1 MLAQRVGNWRE
12 KELTPRHPQE
22 ACYKS
27 SETDWVG
34 WTVSSRT
41 QQMRLQSG
49 VSTVTLGSVS
59 AVSPGVFGGER
70 SAQVTSFNLF
80 FLQTREQGERRGS
93 ALPWKQKTEQEC
105 DRHGYL
111 YLSTRGPVSEHSPL
125 FPVVNSVMKFS
136 KWYFKTTAASWRVCK
151 LMSHN
156 NKNKDIVTSDEFK
169 CDSKPG
175 AERED

>member
-27 SETDWVG
+27 SEADWVG

-41 QQMRLQSG
+41 QQKRLQSG

-59 AVSPGVFGGER
+59 AVSPGVFGGEG
-70 SAQVTSFNLF
+70 STLVTSFNLF
-80 FLQTREQGERRGS
+80 FLQTKEQGERRGS
-93 ALPWKQKTEQEC
+93 ALPWRQKTGQGC

-111 YLSTRGPVSEHSPL
+111 YLSTGGPVLEHSPL
-125 FPVVNSVMKFS
+125 FPVVNSVMKLS

-151 LMSHN
+151 
-156 NKNKDIVTSDEFK
+156 
-169 CDSKPG
+169 
-175 AERED
+175 

>member
-41 QQMRLQSG
+41 QQMRLQSR

-59 AVSPGVFGGER
+59 AVQPR
-70 SAQVTSFNLF
+70 SVQGWGSSQVTSFNLF
-80 FLQTREQGERRGS
+80 SLQTGEQGWWGGS
-93 ALPWKQKTEQEC
+93 ALPWKQKTGQER
-105 DRHGYL
+105 DRHGCL
-111 YLSTRGPVSEHSPL
+111 YLSSGSPVLEYSPL
-125 FPVVNSVMKFS
+125 FLVVKSLMKLS
-136 KWYFKTTAASWRVCK
+136 KWYFKTTAASGRV
-151 LMSHN
+151 S
-156 NKNKDIVTSDEFK
+156 
-169 CDSKPG
+169 
-175 AERED
+175 